1 MSIFT
6 AWTDGQWTVFAGLTV
21 SGLSALGLLIIAF
34 RIMRGWT
41 APAQYAAA
49 SATRPRPSI
58 EAAAR
63 RTLLDPHM
71 GTLITA
77 AYESAAL
84 GVPTTADDS
93 IRRHDGTGRAWD
105 RADVKSQPGPG
116 SIVSIAEAEG
126 VYGPRDED
134 VDADVHT
141 LFGAWEDGW
150 RRSVNVALA
159 PAMLKAVLWAIEGE
173 QAGVSG
179 AGRLQEWYQTTPTQG
194 WPLVRVDDRHP
205 YATAS

>member
-6 AWTDGQWTVFAGLTV
+6 AWTDGQWTVFVGLTV

-49 SATRPRPSI
+49 SAARPRPSI

-77 AYESAAL
+77 AYEARSACGAHDCNEHE
-84 GVPTTADDS
+84 PYTRAEYWPADEAA
-93 IRRHDGTGRAWD
+93 HL
-105 RADVKSQPGPG
+105 QPGPG

-179 AGRLQEWYQTTPTQG
+179 AGRLQEWYQDTPTQG
-194 WPLVRVDDRHP
+194 WPLVRVDDWHP